1 MINFFKKKQKN
12 KSLESFIFSYK
23 SEENILNNL
32 CKKYGCDKGYFDGSK
47 KFFSWNPHSYTD
59 FYYFL
64 FSNQRLTIKKVF
76 ELGIGT
82 NKVFKDELKRKALPG
97 ASLRVWKKFFSKAK
111 IFGGDIDESTLFQEE
126 RIKTFFVDQFDSK
139 SIDEMWNK
147 IKQKDFDIIIDDGCH
162 QFEGTIN
169 FFLNSIKFLSPSG
182 YYIIEDV
189 FYKDKKKFLDFFE
202 KKKFKYFFVELSSKK
217 KIKDNNLFIIKK

>member
-1 MINFFKKKQKN
+1 MEAIFFKSKN
-12 KSLESFIFSYK
+12 
-23 SEENILNNL
+23 
-32 CKKYGCDKGYFDGSK
+32 
-47 KFFSWNPHSYTD
+47 
-59 FYYFL
+59 
-64 FSNQRLTIKKVF
+64 
-76 ELGIGT
+76 
-82 NKVFKDELKRKALPG
+82 
-97 ASLRVWKKFFSKAK
+97 
-111 IFGGDIDESTLFQEE
+111 FGGDIDESTLFQEE

-189 FYKDKKKFLDFFE
+189 FYKDKNKFLDFFE
-202 KKKFKYFFVELSSKK
+202 KKKFNYFC
-217 KIKDNNLFIIKK
+217 